1 MEGFVG
7 GVGEDSVIYL
17 QLDEDRLAAGVYVVM
32 YGDRFLLLGSGSG
45 LPIVTKDLTR
55 KFNDFTAVDHI
66 NLQVEKGTVFGF
78 LGPNGAGKS
87 TTIRMLC
94 TLLTP
99 SSGTA
104 TVAGFD
110 LIREPAE
117 VRRKIGLVSEKLI
130 LYPRLTAAENLMF
143 FGRMYGM
150 EESHLRKRIDELL
163 GLVQLTPFKD
173 KLVGG
178 FSSGMRQ
185 RVNII
190 RGLLHDPEILFLDEP
205 TTALDPQSTRFVRD
219 LVKDLRSH
227 GRTIVLTTHVMEEAD
242 ELSDRIEIIDHGKI
256 IGSGTPQALKDRFN
270 ADNMLDVFL
279 ALTGRGLRDSAS
291 NRVVFTG
298 MA

>member
-1 MEGFVG
+1 
-7 GVGEDSVIYL
+7 
-17 QLDEDRLAAGVYVVM
+17 M
-32 YGDRFLLLGSGSG
+32 YGDQFLPLDSGSG
-45 LPIVTKDLTR
+45 FPIVTKDLTR
-55 KFNDFTAVDHI
+55 KFKDFTAVDHV

-104 TVAGFD
+104 MVAGFD

-150 EESHLRKRIDELL
+150 EKSHLRKRIDELL
-163 GLVQLTPFKD
+163 GLVQLTPFRD

-185 RVNII
+185 RVNIM

-219 LVKDLRSH
+219 LVKDLRAH
-227 GRTIVLTTHVMEEAD
+227 GRTIVLTTHIMEEAD
-242 ELSDRIEIIDHGKI
+242 ELSDQIEIIDHGKI
-256 IGSGTPQALKDRFN
+256 IGSGTPEALKDRFN

-279 ALTGRGLRDSAS
+279 ALTGTGLRDSAS
-291 NRVVFTG
+291 GRVAFTG